1 MSMIF
6 MKSSTVPSIS
16 SYPSAVYSFSTFL
29 LSSFAYTFRLIIA
42 LFSPFVFEKG
52 DDIRA
57 AALMVFYIFSCRPY
71 DALTVTAQTS
81 VKPPSVVVTVMI
93 AVPFA
98 FAVTTPVA
106 ETSTFVLSL
115 EE

>member
-1 MSMIF
+1 MRFSSSSVISGNTSLSRGFNCPYPFAIIFATSTLSPSLSMSMIF

-57 AALMVFYIFSCRPY
+57 AALMVFVIQF
-71 DALTVTAQTS
+71 
-81 VKPPSVVVTVMI
+81 
-93 AVPFA
+93 
-98 FAVTTPVA
+98 
-106 ETSTFVLSL
+106 
-115 EE
+115 